1 MSLFSAFKYSAILF
15 FLRRHRQQLFRAM
28 AVLAFAG
35 ITSLLYGDL
44 VRYLEVRHPG
54 ALLYALIAKV
64 IIVYGAFLFVLWQFR
79 PSARQAAAE
88 KESKESTTPGVVQDS
103 STNLAPAI
111 EDRLADLESV
121 DRHDRLKSRYQQ
133 LLEKESPDSARK

>member
-1 MSLFSAFKYSAILF
+1 MSLFNAFKYSALLF
-15 FLRRHRQQLFRAM
+15 FLRRHKQQLFRIV

-64 IIVYGAFLFVLWQFR
+64 VIVYGALLFVLWQFR
-79 PSARQAAAE
+79 PAARQTGDDAE
-88 KESKESTTPGVVQDS
+88 PPQSTESAPQSPQ
-103 STNLAPAI
+103 LAPAV
-111 EDRLADLESV
+111 EDRLAELEDV
-121 DRHDRLKSRYQQ
+121 ERHERLKSRYQRM
-133 LLEKESPDSARK
+133 LESETPKR